1 MAAFSKNT
9 IVTASMENGIK
20 TISFNIPS
28 KKNPI
33 QPESMELLLAHIEAS
48 EEDGTRVIILTGEG
62 GNFSSG
68 AMLSPEMM
76 SRFDVTAYLRE
87 KVNPVILAIRQSP
100 IPFIA
105 KVEGVCVG
113 LGFSIA
119 LACDMLL
126 ASENALFSQI
136 FTRIGLSS
144 DGGGSFFLTE
154 LLGQRKAF
162 ELIATNRNIRAE
174 EAKAMGI
181 ANHIY
186 SESLLEEEVSKLAY
200 ALAQGPS
207 IALAQV
213 KKNVVSASKG
223 SLKDTLDEE
232 AKNQGVCFKSTDFKE
247 GVKAFIEKRPPNF
260 TGE

>member
-1 MAAFSKNT
+1 MTTLNNNT
-9 IVTASMENGIK
+9 IITATLENGIK

-48 EEDGTRVIILTGEG
+48 EEDGTKVIVITGEG

-68 AMLSPEMM
+68 AMLAPEMM
-76 SRFDVTAYLRE
+76 ARFDVTAYLNK

-119 LACDMLL
+119 LACDILI
-126 ASENALFSQI
+126 AAENAVFSQI

-154 LLGQRKAF
+154 LLGHRKAF
-162 ELIATNRNIRAE
+162 ELIAANQNITAE

-181 ANHIY
+181 ANHIIEA
-186 SESLLEEEVSKLAY
+186 SIIDDEVTKMAT

-213 KKNVVSASKG
+213 KKNIVSASKG
-223 SLKDTLDEE
+223 SLKDTLEEE
-232 AKNQGVCFKSTDFKE
+232 AKNQNICFNSADFKE
-247 GVKAFIEKRPPNF
+247 GIQAFIEKRPPNF
-260 TGE
+260 KGE